1 MFRSAPRK
9 RKRQTTTKPRKKGR
23 RRSAEAVAK
32 AANAATALANKVSDE
47 LVDLT
52 RPRTRT
58 RNQRSSTRKYSDEDY
73 CTSEEEEEQ
82 FQSVNAV
89 AAEPEVFMATFMMS
103 SRTSIGL
110 NICDGSQ
117 LRFSVCVQALF
128 IFE

>member
-1 MFRSAPRK
+1 MFRSARRK
-9 RKRQTTTKPRKKGR
+9 RKLQTTTKPRKKSR

-47 LVDLT
+47 WGDLT
-52 RPRTRT
+52 RPRT

-73 CTSEEEEEQ
+73 QTSEEEDQ
-82 FQSVNAV
+82 FQSGKAM

-103 SRTSIGL
+103 SRASIGL

-128 IFE
+128 IIE

>member
-9 RKRQTTTKPRKKGR
+9 RKLQTTTKPRKKGR

-47 LVDLT
+47 WGDLT

-58 RNQRSSTRKYSDEDY
+58 RNQRSSTRKHSDEDY
-73 CTSEEEEEQ
+73 RTSSEEEQ
-82 FQSVNAV
+82 FQSGKAV
-89 AAEPEVFMATFMMS
+89 AAEPEVFMATFMIS
-103 SRTSIGL
+103 SRASIGL

-128 IFE
+128 IIE

>member
-23 RRSAEAVAK
+23 RRSAEAV
-32 AANAATALANKVSDE
+32 ANAATALANKVSDE